1 MQAYIGITDWDW
13 YALLSGLPNLEEVNF
28 WQPSG
33 NQQFKV
39 LRPGE
44 MFLFKLHSP
53 NDYIVGGGF
62 FAYSTILP
70 VSLAWETF
78 GIANGAGS
86 YDQMRTRIEKYRR
99 QIENRLV
106 DYSIGCILIEQPF
119 FFEKANWIPAPY
131 DWNRNIVRGK
141 SYDLMIEPG
150 FSLWNRIQSSMA
162 VQSMPNE
169 VREESPRYGE
179 PILVQPRLGQASFRI
194 LVTDAYER
202 KCAITNERTLPALD
216 VAHIKPYSKSGQ
228 NVISNG
234 LLLRKDLHA
243 LFDKGYITIAPS
255 MEIEVSRKI
264 KEEFENG
271 RDYYQFQGNKIRMPR
286 DINDRPSSVF
296 LEWHNNNEDLGV
308 LL

>member
-296 LEWHNNNEDLGV
+296 LEWHNNNVYLG
-308 LL
+308 

>member
-1 MQAYIGITDWDW
+1 MQAFIGITDWDW
-13 YALLSGLPNLEEVNF
+13 YALLSGLLNLEEVNF

-33 NQQFKV
+33 NQRFKA

-62 FAYSTILP
+62 FAYSSILP

-78 GIANGAGS
+78 GFANGAGS
-86 YDQMRTRIEKYRR
+86 YDEMRTRIEKYRR
-99 QIENRLV
+99 QVENRMV

-150 FSLWNRIQSSMA
+150 FSLWKRIQSSMA
-162 VQSMPNE
+162 VQYIPNE

-179 PILVQPRLGQASFRI
+179 PVLVQPRLGQASFRI

-202 KCAITNERTLPALD
+202 KCTITNERTLPALD
-216 VAHIKPYSKSGQ
+216 VAHIKPYSQSGQ
-228 NVISNG
+228 NIISNG

-264 KEEFENG
+264 REEFENG
-271 RDYYQFQGNKIRMPR
+271 RDYYHYQGNRIRMPR
-286 DINDRPSSVF
+286 NINDRPSSEF
-296 LEWHNNNEDLGV
+296 LEWHNYNVYLG
-308 LL
+308 

>member
-1 MQAYIGITDWDW
+1 
-13 YALLSGLPNLEEVNF
+13 
-28 WQPSG
+28 
-33 NQQFKV
+33 
-39 LRPGE
+39 

-271 RDYYQFQGNKIRMPR
+271 RDYYHFQGNKIRMPR

-296 LEWHNNNEDLGV
+296 LEWHNNNVYLG
-308 LL
+308 